1 MSIPAS
7 RIVTINPSAIG
18 TGGNPLAMNTL
29 LIESG
34 NVFLPGVMQFGS
46 AAEVGDYF
54 GLTSPEHTFAQ
65 RYFLGYD
72 GATRLPSTLWI
83 VRNGE
88 VARPAFV
95 LGAPVR
101 DMSLAQLQAISGTF
115 DIVIDGAAISVS
127 VDFSAAAS
135 FSDAAGILNDELMQ
149 ASSGDAACQFN
160 AQIQRFEIH
169 SVSTGI
175 AATIEYPTTDT
186 VATALRMTQAT
197 GAVIENGTD
206 EMTAAELM
214 SYVLNRTQNFGVI
227 THCVGQDEDV
237 KKDFASWNTLQN
249 SRFAYIAQDFGAD
262 ALVANN
268 PACFGAWLS
277 ETEQNGT
284 TPYYGTIEQV
294 AALCGGIAAI
304 DFKRRNGRRNMM
316 FMKQAGIAATVT
328 REGDYTALMSNGYTF
343 YGEFATANDEFRF
356 VVNGAV
362 SGQFKWLDNYVN
374 QIYMNAQ
381 FQLAMMTMLVSYGA
395 IPYNDTGKAYH
406 RSAALDPINEMVNF
420 GGIVPLVDPA
430 ALSEQQKSIINSQ
443 AGYDVIPTLLTQ
455 GWVLDIKTAD
465 AQTRGLRGSMPFTF
479 WYTDGGSVQQVN
491 MASINVQ

>member
-34 NVFLPGVMQFGS
+34 NVFLSGVMQFGS
-46 AAEVGDYF
+46 AAEVGEYF
-54 GLTSPEHTFAQ
+54 GLTSPEYTFAQ

-88 VARPAFV
+88 SPRPAFV

-115 DIVIDGAAISVS
+115 DIVVDGATISTS
-127 VDFSAAAS
+127 VDLSTATS
-135 FSDAAGILNDELMQ
+135 FSDAASIIDTALMA
-149 ASSGDAACQFN
+149 ASSGNVSAQFN
-160 AQIQRFEIH
+160 SQMQRFEIF
-169 SVSTGI
+169 SVSTGVTS
-175 AATIEYPTTDT
+175 TIEYPSTDA
-186 VATALRMTQAT
+186 VATALRLTQEA
-197 GAVIENGTD
+197 GAQRENGTD
-206 EMTAAELM
+206 AMSAAELM

-227 THCVGQDEDV
+227 THCVEQSDAV
-237 KKDFASWNTLQN
+237 RKDFAAWNTLQN
-249 SRFAYIAQDFGAD
+249 SRFAYIAQDSGAD

-268 PACFGAWLS
+268 PACFGAWLA

-316 FMKQAGIAATVT
+316 FMRQAGIAATVD
-328 REGDYTALMSNGYTF
+328 RESDYTALMSNGYTF

-356 VVNGAV
+356 VVNGSV

-381 FQLAMMTMLVSYGA
+381 FQLAMMTMLTSYGS

-420 GGIVPLVDPA
+420 GAIVPLIDPN

>member
-7 RIVTINPSAIG
+7 RIVTINPSAVG

-46 AAEVGDYF
+46 AAEVGEYF
-54 GLTSPEHTFAQ
+54 GLTSPEYIFAQ

-72 GATRLPSTLWI
+72 GATRLPSALYV

-101 DMSLAQLQAISGTF
+101 DMTLTELKAISGDLEIT
-115 DIVIDGAAISVS
+115 IDGVALTAPVDLTAAT
-127 VDFSAAAS
+127 S
-135 FSDAAGILNDELMQ
+135 FSDAASIIDTALMT
-149 ASSGDAACQFN
+149 ASSGDASAQFN
-160 AQIQRFEIH
+160 ALMQRFEVF

-175 AATIEYPTTDT
+175 TSTIEFPEDGA
-186 VATALRMTQAT
+186 VSTALRLTQDT
-197 GAVIENGTD
+197 GAQRENGTD
-206 EMTAAELM
+206 AMGAAELM
-214 SYVLNRTQNFGVI
+214 AYATNRTQNFGVI
-227 THCVGQDEDV
+227 THCAEQIESAL
-237 KKDFASWNTLQN
+237 KDFAAWNTLQN
-249 SRFAYIAQDFGAD
+249 SRFAFIARDFGSD

-268 PACFGAWLS
+268 PASFGAWLA

-284 TPYYGTIEQV
+284 TPYYGTLEQV

-316 FMKQAGIAATVT
+316 FMKQSGLAASVT
-328 REGDYTALMSNGYTF
+328 READYTALISNGYTF
-343 YGEFATANDEFRF
+343 YGSFATANDEFRF
-356 VVNGAV
+356 VTNGAV

-381 FQLAMMTMLVSYGA
+381 FQLAMMTMLTSYGA
-395 IPYNDTGKAYH
+395 IPYNEAGKAIH
-406 RSAALDPINEMVNF
+406 RAAALDPINEMVNF

-430 ALSEQQKSIINSQ
+430 ALSEQQKSIINTQ
-443 AGYDVIPTLLTQ
+443 AGYDIVPTLLSQ
-455 GWVLDIKTAD
+455 GWALVIGTPD
-465 AQTRGLRGSMPFTF
+465 AQTRGLRGSFPFQF
-479 WYTDGGSVQQVN
+479 FYSDGGSCQRVS